1 MEVKPSDWR
10 DLGNF
15 SGPSS
20 AGTVSEHSFD
30 EIRAD
35 VMRVSAVLTLW
46 PAHGQSCVL
55 DCPAGD
61 IVGCLSRGTFNSA
74 GARKDRILRPLIQRL
89 LLASALVVLAVTGLV
104 APARA
109 QARLEAHYS
118 ATIAGIPIG
127 TGSWIIDITDTQYS
141 ATVNGQT
148 SGLLRAF
155 TGGQG
160 NATARGTLNGGRALS
175 SIYTATITGRG
186 KRIDS
191 IRIAIS
197 NGNVKEYKVD
207 PPADDDPTRV
217 PITETSQRGVLDP
230 MTASMV
236 RMPGT
241 GDPLVPEACQ
251 RTHEVFDG
259 RLRYD
264 MQFAFKRM
272 ERVKA
277 AKGYS
282 GPVVVCAVYF
292 TPVAGFVPTR
302 TTIRYLAR
310 QRDMEIWLAPVTG
323 TRVLVPIRAQG
334 PTPIGQAILEAS
346 EFVSTPIQAG
356 ANGMKTQ

>member
-1 MEVKPSDWR
+1 
-10 DLGNF
+10 
-15 SGPSS
+15 
-20 AGTVSEHSFD
+20 
-30 EIRAD
+30 
-35 VMRVSAVLTLW
+35 MRNVN
-46 PAHGQSCVL
+46 
-55 DCPAGD
+55 GD
-61 IVGCLSRGTFNSA
+61 
-74 GARKDRILRPLIQRL
+74 GARKDQVLRPQRL
-89 LLASALVVLAVTGLV
+89 FLALAMVVLVAAGLLAPAL
-104 APARA
+104 A
-109 QARLEAHYS
+109 QTRLEAHYS

-127 TGSWIIDITDTQYS
+127 TGSWVIDITDTQYS
-141 ATVNGQT
+141 AAVNGQT

-160 NATARGTLNGGRALS
+160 NATVRGTLNGGRTLS
-175 SIYTATITGRG
+175 SIYTATISGRG
-186 KRIDS
+186 KRLDS

-207 PPADDDPTRV
+207 PPAEDDPARV
-217 PITETSQRGVLDP
+217 PITEASQRGVLDP

-236 RMPGT
+236 RMPGG

-272 ERVKA
+272 EKVKA

-282 GPVVVCAVYF
+282 GPVVVCAAYF

-302 TTIRYLAR
+302 TAIRYLAK
-310 QRDMEIWLAPVTG
+310 QRDMEVWLAPVAG

-334 PTPIGQAILEAS
+334 PTPIGQAVLDAS
-346 EFVSTPIQAG
+346 EFVATPIQAG

>member
-1 MEVKPSDWR
+1 M
-10 DLGNF
+10 
-15 SGPSS
+15 
-20 AGTVSEHSFD
+20 
-30 EIRAD
+30 
-35 VMRVSAVLTLW
+35 
-46 PAHGQSCVL
+46 
-55 DCPAGD
+55 
-61 IVGCLSRGTFNSA
+61 
-74 GARKDRILRPLIQRL
+74 RPLTQRL
-89 LLASALVVLAVTGLV
+89 LLASAAAVLAATGLV
-104 APARA
+104 APAHA

-127 TGSWIIDITDTQYS
+127 TGSWLIDISDTQYS
-141 ATVNGQT
+141 AAVSGQT

-160 NATARGTLNGGRALS
+160 NATVRGTLNGGRSLS
-175 SIYTATITGRG
+175 SVYTATINGRS
-186 KRIDS
+186 KRLDS
-191 IRIAIS
+191 IRIVIN

-207 PPADDDPTRV
+207 PPADDDPARV

-230 MTASMV
+230 ITGSIV
-236 RMPGT
+236 RMAGA
-241 GDPLVPEACQ
+241 GDLLVPEACQ
-251 RTHEVFDG
+251 RTHEIFDG

-282 GPVVVCAVYF
+282 GLVVVCAAYF

-302 TTIRYLAR
+302 TAIRYLAK
-310 QRDMEIWLAPVTG
+310 QRDMEIWLAPVAG
-323 TRVLVPIRAQG
+323 TRVLVPIRALG
-334 PTPIGQAILEAS
+334 PTPIGQAVLEAT

>member
-1 MEVKPSDWR
+1 
-10 DLGNF
+10 
-15 SGPSS
+15 
-20 AGTVSEHSFD
+20 VSQL
-30 EIRAD
+30 RN
-35 VMRVSAVLTLW
+35 VN
-46 PAHGQSCVL
+46 
-55 DCPAGD
+55 GD
-61 IVGCLSRGTFNSA
+61 
-74 GARKDRILRPLIQRL
+74 GARKDQVLRQLTQRL
-89 LLASALVVLAVTGLV
+89 FLASAMAVLAAASLLT
-104 APARA
+104 PALA
-109 QARLEAHYS
+109 QARLEARYS

-127 TGSWIIDITDTQYS
+127 TGSWVIDITDTQYS
-141 ATVNGQT
+141 AAVSGQT

-160 NATARGTLNGGRALS
+160 NATVRGTLNGGRALS
-175 SIYTATITGRG
+175 SIYTATISGRG
-186 KRIDS
+186 KRLDS

-207 PPADDDPTRV
+207 PPAEDDPARV

-236 RMPGT
+236 RMPGA

-272 ERVKA
+272 EKVKS

-282 GPVVVCAVYF
+282 GPVVVCAAYF

-302 TTIRYLAR
+302 TAIRYLAK
-310 QRDMEIWLAPVTG
+310 QRDMEVWLAPVAG

-334 PTPIGQAILEAS
+334 PTPIGQAVLEAS
-346 EFVSTPIQAG
+346 EFVATPIQAG